1 MEIKNI
7 DKNKGEVHFDDNT
20 FIDVKA
26 FKEQFYKFLHKRVA
40 GETLIPNDM
49 ERFMSRTSAKNL
61 KMLMKGKKAEG
72 YMEGSMDKMLSK
84 RQTVALMTIV
94 TIIMVAVIALV
105 VLKNQGIL

>member
-7 DKNKGEVHFDDNT
+7 DKNKKEVHFDDNT
-20 FIDVKA
+20 FINVDD
-26 FKEQFYKFLHKRVA
+26 FKEHFYKFLDKRVA

-61 KMLMKGKKAEG
+61 KLLMKGKKAEG

-84 RQTVALMTIV
+84 RQTIALMTIV
-94 TIIMVAVIALV
+94 TIAIVGVIILV
-105 VLKNQGIL
+105 VLKNQGII